1 MDSKLDLSI
10 IIPVFNVEKYIE
22 KCFNSIQLVNDFS
35 LEIIFINDGSTDSSL
50 QIIDNIA
57 SKNTCVRVISQSN
70 LGLSGARN
78 TGIDNANGNYILFL
92 DSDDWLNF
100 KVIENFLPFAMKN
113 DLELLSFGIESF
125 NENGISL
132 GKRPNQPVDYKTII
146 SGQQALIQGFQPSS
160 SCLFLYKKSFLNAF
174 NLHFYP
180 KIAQQDVE
188 FTTRIMICAKK
199 VYFSDEIG
207 YNYFR
212 HQGTISLPT
221 TIEKLYFYLTSATK
235 VAFLI
240 KQNLETYKNLDVNT
254 ISALQ
259 KNYNSVVWN
268 LILRFLVNR
277 TEVDSNFKIETLNNL
292 KLQGLYPIKGKLK
305 TNFQNLT
312 RVFFNFEWLL
322 KSVFKAIN

>member
-1 MDSKLDLSI
+1 MDSKLDLTI

-50 QIIDNIA
+50 EIIENIA
-57 SKNTCVRVISQSN
+57 LKNTCVRVISQSN

-100 KVIENFLPFAMKN
+100 KVIENLLPLAIKN

-132 GKRPNQPVDYKTII
+132 KKRPNQPVDYKTII

-160 SCLFLYKKSFLNAF
+160 SCLFLYKKSFINAF

-221 TIEKLYFYLTSATK
+221 TIEKLHFYLTSATE

-277 TEVDSNFKIETLNNL
+277 TEVDLKFKIDTLQNL
-292 KLQGLYPIKGKLK
+292 KAQGLYPIKGKLK

-322 KSVFKAIN
+322 ISILKAIN